1 MPASIDPVADNAND
15 RRRCLMPDRLDGNEL
30 VKDLAERHRAR
41 RSRALALKI
50 EAARNDV
57 LVTSLSVARDGGD
70 ARIELR
76 SSLES
81 IVSPW
86 R

>member
-1 MPASIDPVADNAND
+1 
-15 RRRCLMPDRLDGNEL
+15 MPDRLDGNEL

-41 RSRALALKI
+41 RSRALALRI
-50 EAARNDV
+50 EAARNDA
-57 LVTSLSVARDGGD
+57 LVTSLSVARDGAD

-76 SSLES
+76 SNLES

>member
-1 MPASIDPVADNAND
+1 MADHTG
-15 RRRCLMPDRLDGNEL
+15 GNEL

-41 RSRALALKI
+41 RSRAAALHI
-50 EAARNDV
+50 EAARNDA
-57 LVTSLSVARDGGD
+57 LVTSLSRAHNGAE

-81 IVSPW
+81 PW
-86 R
+86 Q